1 MQRHPLRPAGVA
13 VGLFIAIAAAAA
25 APPAAADTA
34 ADPLVLGPH
43 AGGPL
48 GAPPGAPPQTPA
60 PEADRLPPGTL
71 GQVPADFELH
81 AELILVSGQLEGFKE
96 QCGFGRS
103 PDRGELLGWYRHW
116 RLARSMTRIET
127 IYDLGVALGRE
138 APCTMDHYRALA
150 TNWDA
155 LLARTRT
162 YVEAYRQD

>member
-13 VGLFIAIAAAAA
+13 VGLFIAIAAAAP
-25 APPAAADTA
+25 APPAAE
-34 ADPLVLGPH
+34 PLVLGPH
-43 AGGPL
+43 AGG
-48 GAPPGAPPQTPA
+48 PPGAPPQTPA
-60 PEADRLPPGTL
+60 PEPDDRPPPGTL
-71 GQVPADFELH
+71 GQIPADFELH
-81 AELILVSGQLEGFKE
+81 AELILVSGQLEGFKDH
-96 QCGFGRS
+96 CGFGRS

-162 YVEAYRQD
+162 YVEAYRQP